1 MVGACPKFQQANLVD
16 RMRFSL
22 KQQEGGTEG
31 GTKGGRE
38 GRGREGKRK
47 EGLDCPGPEESVLPG
62 C

>member
-1 MVGACPKFQQANLVD
+1 MTVMVGACPKFQQANLVD

-31 GTKGGRE
+31 
-38 GRGREGKRK
+38 RGREGKRK
-47 EGLDCPGPEESVLPG
+47 EGLTVLDQKSQY